1 VKYKNYMIYE
11 VLCVVLLFCF
21 IVWVCAT
28 HSGGTQKSADE
39 VAAPVISSLRQ
50 DQMSKKTNADA
61 GKAFGIDLDKT
72 DGIVYYANDNVMDV
86 SEMLIVKLNDSN
98 DAGEFKTAI
107 QNRVTDQENLYKN
120 YAPEQYALL
129 EDSVIK
135 INGNIIFYCTA
146 VNSDE
151 LYEAYKKA
159 L

>member
-1 VKYKNYMIYE
+1 MKYKNYMIYE

-72 DGIVYYANDNVMDV
+72 DGI
-86 SEMLIVKLNDSN
+86 
-98 DAGEFKTAI
+98 AI
-107 QNRVTDQENLYKN
+107 QLLILIWMTLRMISRSTLQEWSLFQMRHF
-120 YAPEQYALL
+120 P
-129 EDSVIK
+129 V
-135 INGNIIFYCTA
+135 
-146 VNSDE
+146 
-151 LYEAYKKA
+151 
-159 L
+159 